1 MPYQEPC
8 TCTLIKVN
16 MINCTHCKGYKNLS
30 TTPKCHGGICTNE
43 NAMFNDSKSKIILLK
58 NLKKQK
64 KKKKQSK
71 KHTKKPTKAHTK
83 NNNKKTK
90 KNNKETLYEQF
101 NYRSFFFVSAFISHL
116 SLSMLG
122 KISVDNSLKYF
133 PLKIAIDISPRLG
146 IDISCLGYNL
156 HEMSKSLIW
165 EK

>member
-1 MPYQEPC
+1 M
-8 TCTLIKVN
+8 
-16 MINCTHCKGYKNLS
+16 S
-30 TTPKCHGGICTNE
+30 TTPKCHGGICTNK

-58 NLKKQK
+58 SL
-64 KKKKQSK
+64 KKKKQQQK
-71 KHTKKPTKAHTK
+71 KQTK
-83 NNNKKTK
+83 NKKTN

-101 NYRSFFFVSAFISHL
+101 SYRSFFFVSAFISHL

-122 KISVDNSLKYF
+122 KISADNSLKYF
-133 PLKIAIDISPRLG
+133 PLKIGIDISPKLG